1 MVNPQ
6 YPTIGLI
13 EPPATGLYDAEGK
26 NWTSLYRHRSLISK
40 QVLLADLQAGGFD
53 AQLVNLRDGDYSEEF
68 GSVEWKGMT
77 LRKTYVGGS
86 VAELDPNAFDAW
98 GITVNFS
105 QDRQVTCMVIEH
117 LAKGDR
123 PIVVGGSD
131 ALAEPHHYLNAG
143 ATAVVQD
150 KSGAANWALF
160 DEVLGRQPR
169 EELSGVIFADG
180 RQYRRK
186 TQAKSPEDWALP
198 SVQVARD
205 CLGTLPN
212 VQGFVPVGSLVAD
225 IGCDRTCDFC
235 MTPTYGT
242 GFRRMSPKT
251 ALKWLEIQKEAGARS
266 INIGSDQFLARGLFP
281 EGRQE
286 ILDITNG
293 AREMGI
299 TLMWPNGLELRKTTL
314 GAGRNYESTDLR
326 PDDELIE
333 ALFGWDGKVG
343 CPLAYIPAERPVFGR
358 EAYKKLLPWQEHCNL
373 MKAVVRTG
381 VPVIGYGIIIGLPD
395 DDHEDLQRLEEAI
408 VDLVDELLLINPN
421 LEFQT
426 SCYSIIPLP
435 GTPQSAN
442 LRKAGMLQFE
452 DTCLWGV
459 WTTTSNTH
467 HLSYAEVSDWQIR
480 LSGIRCAPENF
491 TNYNGEYSGMVSTAA
506 SSDSQIV
513 MEKLKEPVL
522 QRG

>member
-1 MVNPQ
+1 MVANK

-40 QVLLADLQAGGFD
+40 QVLIPDLQAGGFD
-53 AQLVNLRDGDYSEEF
+53 ARLVNLRDDNYSEEF
-68 GSVEWKGMT
+68 GEIVWKGIT
-77 LRKTYVGGS
+77 LRKTYVGGKI
-86 VAELDPNAFDAW
+86 ATLDPQAFDAW

-117 LAKGDR
+117 LAKGGR

-131 ALAEPHHYLNAG
+131 AFAEPHHYLKAG
-143 ATAVVQD
+143 AAAVVQD
-150 KSGAANWALF
+150 KSGAANWAIF
-160 DEVLGRQPR
+160 DYVLGKTPR
-169 EELSGVIFADG
+169 EELTGVILANG
-180 RQYRRK
+180 KQYARK
-186 TQAKSPEDWALP
+186 NKAKSPEEWALP
-198 SVQVARD
+198 SVDVARE

-212 VQGFVPVGSLVAD
+212 VQGTVPVGSLVAD

-242 GFRRMSPKT
+242 GFRRMTPET
-251 ALKWLEIQKEAGARS
+251 ALKWLAIQKEAGARS

-281 EGRQE
+281 DGRQE

-314 GAGRNYESTDLR
+314 GAGRNYESSDLR
-326 PDDELIE
+326 PDEEMIE

-358 EAYKKLLPWQEHCNL
+358 EAYKKLLPWQEHCTL
-373 MKAVVRTG
+373 MKSVVRTG
-381 VPVIGYGIIIGLPD
+381 VPVIAYGIIIGLPD
-395 DDHEDLQRLEEAI
+395 DDHEDLLRLEEAI
-408 VDLVDELLLINPN
+408 TELVDELVEINPQ

-435 GTPQSAN
+435 GTPQSYN
-442 LRKAGMLQFE
+442 LRKSGLLQFE

-459 WTTTSNTH
+459 WTTTSNTN
-467 HLSYAEVSDWQIR
+467 HLSYEQVSDWQIR
-480 LSGIRCAPENF
+480 LSKIRRSPSEF
-491 TNYNGEYSGMVSTAA
+491 TNYNGEYSGMVSDA
-506 SSDSQIV
+506 SSDDSKV
-513 MEKLKEPVL
+513 VL
-522 QRG
+522 ANLN